1 VKFKLVDYA
10 KMAIDF
16 IAKLASVMAIFANP
30 PYSTENSLDLSG
42 LLRRFAPRK
51 DHFTLRDG
59 RFAASKGAN
68 G

>member
-30 PYSTENSLDLSG
+30 PYSYYV
-42 LLRRFAPRK
+42 
-51 DHFTLRDG
+51 
-59 RFAASKGAN
+59 SKN
-68 G
+68 